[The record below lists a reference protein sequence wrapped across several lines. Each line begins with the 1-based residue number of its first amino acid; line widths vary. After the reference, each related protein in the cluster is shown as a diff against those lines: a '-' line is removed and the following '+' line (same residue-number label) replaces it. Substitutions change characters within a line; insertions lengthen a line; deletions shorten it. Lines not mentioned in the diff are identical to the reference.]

1 MPILGTIRHIYE
13 AEACN
18 VIRNYTKD
26 KCKDRSK
33 TFHQYYQDCSIAN
46 RIVFDKLKYGSLLMK
61 LHEHYTGQHIEAID
75 GMNELYISSIG
86 AGGSDRVFE
95 TPHIDGPFC
104 FLPFCTVVRCILA
117 VQGKDNIATVFP
129 AVPTAF
135 VLQSHEYVVFDY
147 NRDVHAIHSH
157 MDRSPERDRIVL
169 KIHYIIAPPFL
180 PRVVVG
186 FYKNIHVY
194 YNSTMRFLF
203 LRSQNKD
210 GKENLLS
217 RFINGGTV
225 AYQLTYQYIGM
236 YPLLLI
242 GAILWN
248 LL

>member
-1 MPILGTIRHIYE
+1 MPILGTIQHTYE

-18 VIRNYTKD
+18 VIRDYTKD
-26 KCKDRSK
+26 TCTDRTK
-33 TFHQYYQDCSIAN
+33 TFHQYYRECSIAI
-46 RIVFDKLKYGSLLMK
+46 RIAFDKLKYGTLIIK
-61 LHEHYTGQHIEAID
+61 LHENYKGQHIEAID
-75 GMNELYISSIG
+75 GMNELYISCSG

-95 TPHIDGPFC
+95 TPHIDGLLC

-129 AVPTAF
+129 TVPIAY
-135 VLQSHEYVVFDY
+135 VLQSHEFVVFDY
-147 NRDVHAIHSH
+147 NHDIHAIHSYP
-157 MDRSPERDRIVL
+157 DTDLERDRIVL
-169 KIHYIIAPPFL
+169 KLHYIIV
-180 PRVVVG
+180 PRYVPKQVVTL
-186 FYKNIHVY
+186 YKILHVY

-203 LRSQNKD
+203 LLSQSKN

-217 RFINGGTV
+217 RCINGGTV
-225 AYQLTYQYIGM
+225 AYQYTYQHIGM